1 MMICCNFFDFP
12 PSVTPTSERRRPRG
26 VKMDETEVKL
36 FFPSIIFQVRDH
48 KGENKHDIYLYEE
61 DIKEDRCQANSNKM
75 TPRFIS

>member
-1 MMICCNFFDFP
+1 
-12 PSVTPTSERRRPRG
+12 
-26 VKMDETEVKL
+26 MDETEVKL